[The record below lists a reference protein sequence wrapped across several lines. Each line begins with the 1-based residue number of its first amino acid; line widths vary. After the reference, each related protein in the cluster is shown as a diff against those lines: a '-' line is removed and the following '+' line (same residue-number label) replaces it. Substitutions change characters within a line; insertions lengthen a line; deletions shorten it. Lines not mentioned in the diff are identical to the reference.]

1 MSPNRMF
8 TAYGVIA
15 TAVTLLL
22 VFTPVAF
29 CQTVQDEDPE
39 PAQADTI
46 EEVMVYGTSLG
57 RLQVKVFKAEEKLF
71 DIFNSF
77 NSDDDY
83 DVHCAYEEHLGSRIK
98 VWKCT
103 PNYEKKVTSD
113 AAREFLEGKS
123 FNTNW
128 GTVLIKEKHLLEK
141 MREQVEAHPELR
153 EARNALVL
161 ARHKLELERKSR

>member
-1 MSPNRMF
+1 
-8 TAYGVIA
+8 
-15 TAVTLLL
+15 
-22 VFTPVAF
+22 
-29 CQTVQDEDPE
+29 VQDEDPE

-98 VWKCT
+98 VWNCT
-103 PNYEKKVTSD
+103 PNYEKKITSD
-113 AAREFLEGKS
+113 AARDFLEGKGL
-123 FNTNW
+123 NTNW
-128 GTVLIKEKHLLEK
+128 GLVLIKEKHLLEK
-141 MREQVEAHPELR
+141 MKEQVEAHPELR

-161 ARHKLELERKSR
+161 AKHKLELERKSR